1 MATKALVFHPFL
13 VNKKSGALRPEYAL
27 DEARRLA
34 QTLGLIVT
42 EQHLIPLKKITPA
55 TYIGSG
61 KCLEIAELAKQH
73 KATLVVMDCALSPG
87 QQKNLE
93 DACKCKIIDRTG
105 LILEIFGARARTA
118 EGKLQVEL
126 AALDYQKGRLVR
138 AWTHLER
145 QRGGFGFAGGPGETQ
160 IELDRRRIRDR
171 IAGIKKDL
179 EKVKNTR
186 SLQRK
191 KRAAVPY
198 PAVALVGYTNAGK
211 STLFNR
217 LTKANVLAEDKLFAT
232 LDPTMRA
239 LTLPSGRKVML
250 SDTVGF
256 ISLLPTQLIAAFRAT
271 LEEVSQANLLL
282 HIRDA
287 TAEDSEAQ
295 KIAVLGV
302 LKDLDIAE
310 DEGRKILEVMNKI
323 DSVELEH
330 RPANTIAVSALTG
343 AGIMELLAEID
354 SALA

>member
-1 MATKALVFHPFL
+1 MTKALVFHPFL
-13 VNKKSGALRPEYAL
+13 VNKKSAVARPEYAL
-27 DEARRLA
+27 DEAGRLA
-34 QTLGLIVT
+34 HTLGLVVV
-42 EQHLIPLKKITPA
+42 EQQLIPLKKITPA

-61 KCLEIAELAKQH
+61 KTEEIAVMAKAH

-105 LILEIFGARARTA
+105 LILEIFAARARTA

-126 AALDYQKGRLVR
+126 AAFEYQKGRLVR

-160 IELDRRRIRDR
+160 IELDRRKIRDR
-171 IAGIKKDL
+171 ISAIKKDL
-179 EKVKNTR
+179 DKVKNTR
-186 SLQRK
+186 ALQRK

-198 PAVALVGYTNAGK
+198 PIVALVGYTNAGK

-239 LTLPSGRKVML
+239 LALPSGRKVML

-256 ISLLPTQLIAAFRAT
+256 ISHLPTQLIAAFRAT
-271 LEEVSQANLLL
+271 LEEVAQANLLL
-282 HIRDA
+282 HIRDI

-295 KIAVLGV
+295 KQAVLGA
-302 LKDLDIAE
+302 LKDLGLE
-310 DEGRKILEVMNKI
+310 DKSENCLIEVFNKM
-323 DSVELEH
+323 D
-330 RPANTIAVSALTG
+330 ANTEQKIPTEAVAISALKGTG
-343 AGIMELLAEID
+343 IKELLAKID
-354 SALA
+354 ASL

>member
-1 MATKALVFHPFL
+1 MTNALVFHPYL
-13 VNKKSGALRPEYAL
+13 VTRSNTAQIAAYAL
-27 DEARRLA
+27 QEMCRLA
-34 QTLGLIVT
+34 DTLGLNVA
-42 EQHLIPLKKITPA
+42 ENQLIPLKKITPA

-61 KCLEIAELAKQH
+61 KCLEITEIAKQH

-93 DACKCKIIDRTG
+93 DVFKTKVIDRTG

-126 AALDYQKGRLVR
+126 AAMEYQKGRLVR

-160 IELDRRRIRDR
+160 IELDRRKIRDR
-171 IAGIKKDL
+171 IAAIKKDL
-179 EKVKNTR
+179 DKVKNTR
-186 SLQRK
+186 ALQRK
-191 KRAAVPY
+191 KRQDVPY
-198 PAVALVGYTNAGK
+198 PVVALVGYTNAGK

-239 LTLPSGRKVML
+239 INLPSGRKVML

-256 ISLLPTQLIAAFRAT
+256 ISHLPTQLVAAFRAT

-282 HIRDA
+282 HVRDA
-287 TAEDSEAQ
+287 TAEDGDIQ
-295 KIAVLGV
+295 KQAVLDI
-302 LKDLDIAE
+302 LKDLDAE
-310 DEGRKILEVMNKI
+310 QKILEVMNKM
-323 DSVELEH
+323 DVATEGDTH
-330 RPANTIAVSALTG
+330 ANNTIAISALKNI
-343 AGIMELLAEID
+343 GIKELLAKID
-354 SALA
+354 ELV

>member
-1 MATKALVFHPFL
+1 MTIALVFHPYL
-13 VNKKSGALRPEYAL
+13 VTKKSATLRPEYAL
-27 DEARRLA
+27 DEAKRLA
-34 QTLGLIVT
+34 QTLGLSVA
-42 EQHLIPLKKITPA
+42 EQYLIPLKKITPA

-61 KCLEIAELAKQH
+61 KTEEIAALAKQH
-73 KATLVVMDCALSPG
+73 KATLVAMDCALSPG

-93 DACKCKIIDRTG
+93 DVFKTKVIDRTG

-126 AALDYQKGRLVR
+126 AALEYQKGRLVR

-160 IELDRRRIRDR
+160 IELDRRKIRDR
-171 IAGIKKDL
+171 IAAIKKEL

-186 SLQRK
+186 ALQRK

-198 PAVALVGYTNAGK
+198 PVVALVGYTNAGK

-217 LTKANVLAEDKLFAT
+217 LTKANVLVEDKLFAT

-256 ISLLPTQLIAAFRAT
+256 ISLLPTQLVAAFRAT
-271 LEEVSQANLLL
+271 LEEVAQANLLL

-287 TAEDSEAQ
+287 TAEDKEDQ
-295 KIAVLGV
+295 KKAVLGV

-310 DEGRKILEVMNKI
+310 DEDRKILEVMNKM
-323 DSVELEH
+323 DGVDADEQ
-330 RPANTIAVSALTG
+330 PYNAIAISALTG
-343 AGIMELLAEID
+343 AGIKELLAKID
-354 SALA
+354 QSL